1 MKNKYA
7 VAAATTLSAIV
18 IAVSFAFTGGDES
31 STPTTTTTTSSS
43 TTTTLVVSPPD
54 STSPP
59 ESTLPGQYA
68 IIKGTADFQ
77 VIPRYLNCIDVINA
91 GAAPIYWDDPGYWSG
106 LDPDGDGVGCN
117 D

>member
-1 MKNKYA
+1 MKNRYA
-7 VAAATTLSAIV
+7 IAAATTLSAIV
-18 IAVSFAFTGGDES
+18 IAVSFAFNGGDES
-31 STPTTTTTTSSS
+31 STPTTSTTSSF
-43 TTTTLVVSPPD
+43 TTTTLVVPPPD

-77 VIPRYLNCIDVINA
+77 IIPRYLNCIDVINA